1 MLFLLILI
9 SFSLYKYKLYLLNYL
24 CYVNVIFMLNNVVEC
39 NICIILTYTEILLCL
54 YSIYGCLYLGIFH
67 MKKRHMNNN
76 FSNLY
81 NYNSPWIIYFVW
93 YNNPKVFVFAI
104 FFKFL
109 TLFLIFN
116 FLYFYAFWNHN
127 LFTNDQSIIY
137 ALLFFFAW
145 DLISLYK

>member
-1 MLFLLILI
+1 M
-9 SFSLYKYKLYLLNYL
+9 LNYL
-24 CYVNVIFMLNNVVEC
+24 CYVNVIFMLNNIVES
-39 NICIILTYTEILLCL
+39 NICIILTYTEILLCS
-54 YSIYGCLYLGIFH
+54 YSIYGCLHLGIFH

-104 FFKFL
+104 FFKFS

-116 FLYFYAFWNHN
+116 FFIFLTFCTFIP
-127 LFTNDQSIIY
+127 FETTIY
-137 ALLFFFAW
+137 LQMIKYYTHFCVTW